1 MKTIKMK
8 GEPMKVE
15 HQLFESML
23 HAKGINKKTFSNFA
37 QIPYYTVAG
46 WKKSGKVPA
55 YVMVLLKNMPTPKT
69 VTAKQLID
77 AGLPRAIFWNNDL
90 TKVVPSDIFIVSTFK
105 RAYNDF
111 VIDKFID
118 FFGVDTILAALMK
131 HRDKLSDKLI
141 HSVMSHVNTALTS
154 A

>member
-1 MKTIKMK
+1 MKID
-8 GEPMKVE
+8 
-15 HQLFESML
+15 HSLFEAML
-23 HAKGINKKTFSNFA
+23 NAKGINKKTFAQYA
-37 QIPYYTVAG
+37 QIPYFTVAG

-55 YVMVLLKNMPTPKT
+55 YAIVLLQNIPTPKM

-77 AGLPRAIFWNNDL
+77 AGMPRAIFWNNDL
-90 TKVVPSDIFIVSTFK
+90 TKVVPNDIFIVSTLK

-111 VIDKFID
+111 VVQKFVE
-118 FFGVDTILAALMK
+118 FFGEDAVLAALMK

-141 HSVMSHVNTALTS
+141 DSVINHASNTLAS

>member
-1 MKTIKMK
+1 
-8 GEPMKVE
+8 MKVD
-15 HQLFESML
+15 HNIFESLL
-23 HAKGINKKTFSNFA
+23 HTKNISKKTFSHYA
-37 QIPYYTVAG
+37 KIPYYTVAG

-55 YVMVLLKNMPTPKT
+55 YAIVLLKSIPSPKT

-77 AGLPRAIFWNNDL
+77 AGMPRAIFWNNDL
-90 TKVVPSDIFIVSTFK
+90 SKSVPSDIFIVSTLK

-111 VIDKFID
+111 VVKHFIA
-118 FFGVDTILAALMK
+118 FFGEDTVLAALIK

-141 HSVMSHVNTALTS
+141 DSVIKYTNNTLAS

>member
-1 MKTIKMK
+1 MKIDHT
-8 GEPMKVE
+8 
-15 HQLFESML
+15 LFESML
-23 HAKGINKKTFSNFA
+23 NAKGINKKTFAKYA

-55 YVMVLLKNMPTPKT
+55 YAMVLLQHIRSPKT

-77 AGLPRAIFWNNDL
+77 AGIPRAIFWNNNL
-90 TKVVPSDIFIVSTFK
+90 SKPVPNDIFIVSTLK

-111 VIDKFID
+111 VVKKFIE
-118 FFGVDTILAALMK
+118 FFGEDTVLAALMK
-131 HRDKLSDKLI
+131 HRDKLSDELI
-141 HSVMSHVNTALTS
+141 HSVMTHTNDTLAS

>member
-1 MKTIKMK
+1 
-8 GEPMKVE
+8 MKVE

-23 HAKGINKKTFSNFA
+23 HTKSISKKAFSYYAK
-37 QIPYYTVAG
+37 IPYYTVAG

-55 YVMVLLKNMPTPKT
+55 YAIVLLKSMPFPKT

-77 AGLPRAIFWNNDL
+77 AGVPRAIFWNNDL
-90 TKVVPSDIFIVSTFK
+90 SKVVPSDIFIVSTLK

-111 VIDKFID
+111 VIEKFIE
-118 FFGVDTILAALMK
+118 FFGKDSILSALMK
-131 HRDKLSDKLI
+131 HRDTLSDKLI
-141 HSVMSHVNTALTS
+141 DSVTNHINTSVTS

>member
-1 MKTIKMK
+1 MKID
-8 GEPMKVE
+8 
-15 HQLFESML
+15 HSLFESML
-23 HAKGINKKTFSNFA
+23 NAKDINKKTFAQYA

-55 YVMVLLKNMPTPKT
+55 YAMVLLQNIPSPKT

-77 AGLPRAIFWNNDL
+77 AGIPRAIFWNNDL
-90 TKVVPSDIFIVSTFK
+90 SKAVPNDIFIVSTLQ

-111 VIDKFID
+111 VVKKFIE
-118 FFGVDTILAALMK
+118 FFGEDTVLAALMK

-141 HSVMSHVNTALTS
+141 DSVMTHTNSTLAL

>member
-1 MKTIKMK
+1 MKID
-8 GEPMKVE
+8 
-15 HQLFESML
+15 HSLFESML
-23 HAKGINKKTFSNFA
+23 NAKGINKKTFAQYA

-55 YVMVLLKNMPTPKT
+55 YVMVLLQNIPSPKT

-77 AGLPRAIFWNNDL
+77 AGIPRAIFWNNDL
-90 TKVVPSDIFIVSTFK
+90 SKAVPNDIFIVSTLQ

-111 VIDKFID
+111 VVKKFIE
-118 FFGVDTILAALMK
+118 FFGEDTVLAALMK

-141 HSVMSHVNTALTS
+141 DSVMTHTNSTLAL

>member
-1 MKTIKMK
+1 
-8 GEPMKVE
+8 MKVD
-15 HQLFESML
+15 HSMFESML
-23 HAKGINKKTFSNFA
+23 HAKAINKKIFSQYA

-55 YVMVLLKNMPTPKT
+55 YAMVLLKSIPTLKT

-77 AGLPRAIFWNNDL
+77 AGMPRAIFWNNDL
-90 TKVVPSDIFIVSTFK
+90 SKSVPNDIFIVSTLK

-111 VIDKFID
+111 VVKKFIE
-118 FFGVDTILAALMK
+118 FFGEDTVLAALMK

-141 HSVMSHVNTALTS
+141 HNVMTHTNNALAS

>member
-1 MKTIKMK
+1 MKTDNTM
-8 GEPMKVE
+8 
-15 HQLFESML
+15 FESML
-23 HAKGINKKTFSNFA
+23 SAKGVNKKIFAQYA

-55 YVMVLLKNMPTPKT
+55 YAIVLLQNIPSPKT

-90 TKVVPSDIFIVSTFK
+90 SKAIPNDIFIISTLK
-105 RAYNDF
+105 RSYNDF
-111 VIDKFID
+111 VVAKFIE
-118 FFGVDTILAALMK
+118 FFGEDTVLAALMK
-131 HRDKLSDKLI
+131 HKDILSDTLI
-141 HSVMSHVNTALTS
+141 DRVLIYTNNTLAS

>member
-1 MKTIKMK
+1 
-8 GEPMKVE
+8 MKVE
-15 HQLFESML
+15 HRMFEMML
-23 HAKGINKKTFSNFA
+23 NTKSINKKTFAHYA

-55 YVMVLLKNMPTPKT
+55 YAMVLLKSMPSPKT

-77 AGLPRAIFWNNDL
+77 AGMPRAIFWNNDL
-90 TKVVPSDIFIVSTFK
+90 SKAVPNDIFIISTLK

-111 VIDKFID
+111 VVKKFIE
-118 FFGVDTILAALMK
+118 FFGEDTVLAALMK

-141 HSVMSHVNTALTS
+141 DSVMTHTNSTLAHA
-154 A
+154 